1 MTEKDRQE
9 WCWRWAKRLYIRW
22 HSMHGTRG
30 WDEAWEQM
38 GEWDQGYWYGVAEFV
53 LDNFNEK
60 ADSSS

>member
-1 MTEKDRQE
+1 MEQN
-9 WCWRWAKRLYIRW
+9 
-22 HSMHGTRG
+22 
-30 WDEAWEQM
+30 EAWEQM